1 MMQEIYTINHVAL
14 MSGLS
19 SRTIRNYM
27 KMGFIEGEMINGV
40 WHFSAEAVGD
50 FFANPNV
57 MPAIRAKR
65 NALIFDFLA
74 DDSKQRDEMCTVID
88 ERATLEEANAI
99 SEFFCDAINRD
110 WSGIIRFGFTF
121 NENRVRVILTG
132 PEDAVQML
140 LDSYR
145 NAE

>member
-1 MMQEIYTINHVAL
+1 MQDMYTINHVAL

-50 FFANPNV
+50 FFANPYV
-57 MPAIRAKR
+57 APAIKAKR

-74 DDSKQRDEMCTVID
+74 DDDKQQDEMCTVID
-88 ERATLEEANAI
+88 QRANLEEANAI
-99 SEFFCDAINRD
+99 SEFFCDAINRA
-110 WSGIIRFGFTF
+110 WSGVIRFGFSF
-121 NENRVRVILTG
+121 NGNQARIILTG
-132 PEDAVQML
+132 PEDAVQQL
-140 LDSYR
+140 LAAYD
-145 NAE
+145 NAG

>member
-1 MMQEIYTINHVAL
+1 MQEMYTINHVAL

-57 MPAIRAKR
+57 APAIRAKR
-65 NALIFDFLA
+65 NALIYDFLA
-74 DDSKQRDEMCTVID
+74 DDCKRQDEMCTIID
-88 ERATLEEANAI
+88 IRAALEDANAI
-99 SEFFCDAINRD
+99 SEFFCNAINREGWD
-110 WSGIIRFGFTF
+110 SIRFGFSF
-121 NENRVRVILTG
+121 NGNHARIILTG
-132 PEDAVQML
+132 PEDAVQKL
-140 LDSYR
+140 LAYYYC
-145 NAE
+145 AE

>member
-1 MMQEIYTINHVAL
+1 MQDMYTINHVAL

-57 MPAIRAKR
+57 APAIKAKR

-74 DDSKQRDEMCTVID
+74 DDDKQQDEMCAVID
-88 ERATLEEANAI
+88 QRANLEEANAI
-99 SEFFCDAINRD
+99 SEFFCDAINRA
-110 WSGIIRFGFTF
+110 WSGVIRFGFSF
-121 NENRVRVILTG
+121 NGNQARIILTG
-132 PEDAVQML
+132 PEDAVQQL
-140 LDSYR
+140 LAAYD

>member
-1 MMQEIYTINHVAL
+1 MQDMYTINHVAL

-50 FFANPNV
+50 FFANPNAA
-57 MPAIRAKR
+57 PAIKAKR

-74 DDSKQRDEMCTVID
+74 DDDKQQDEMCTVID
-88 ERATLEEANAI
+88 QRVNLEEANAI
-99 SEFFCDAINRD
+99 SEFFCDAINRA
-110 WSGIIRFGFTF
+110 WSGVIRFGFSF
-121 NENRVRVILTG
+121 NGNQARIILTG
-132 PEDAVQML
+132 PEDAVQQL
-140 LDSYR
+140 LAAYD

>member
-1 MMQEIYTINHVAL
+1 MQDMYTINHVAL

-27 KMGFIEGEMINGV
+27 KMGLIEGEMINGV

-50 FFANPNV
+50 FFANPNAA
-57 MPAIRAKR
+57 PAIKAKR

-74 DDSKQRDEMCTVID
+74 DDAKQQDEMCTVID
-88 ERATLEEANAI
+88 QRANLEEANAI
-99 SEFFCDAINRD
+99 SEFFCDAINRA
-110 WSGIIRFGFTF
+110 WSGVIRFGFSF
-121 NENRVRVILTG
+121 NGNQARIILTG
-132 PEDAVQML
+132 PEDAVQQL
-140 LDSYR
+140 LVAYY

>member
-1 MMQEIYTINHVAL
+1 MQDMYTINHVAL

-57 MPAIRAKR
+57 APAIKAKR

-74 DDSKQRDEMCTVID
+74 DDAKQQDEMCTVID
-88 ERATLEEANAI
+88 QRANLEEANAI
-99 SEFFCDAINRD
+99 SEFFCDAINRA
-110 WSGIIRFGFTF
+110 WAGVIRFGFSF
-121 NENRVRVILTG
+121 NGNQARIILTG
-132 PEDAVQML
+132 PEDAVQQL
-140 LDSYR
+140 LTAYD

>member
-1 MMQEIYTINHVAL
+1 MQEMYTINHVAL

-50 FFANPNV
+50 FFENANV
-57 MPAIRAKR
+57 APAIRAKR

-74 DDSKQRDEMCTVID
+74 DDYKQQDEMCAVLD
-88 ERATLEEANAI
+88 ERATLEEANAM
-99 SEFFCDAINRD
+99 SEFFCDAINRE
-110 WSGIIRFGFTF
+110 WQGSIRFGFTF
-121 NENRVRVILTG
+121 NGNRARVILTG

-140 LDSYR
+140 LDGYR

>member
-1 MMQEIYTINHVAL
+1 MQEMYTINHVAL

-40 WHFSAEAVGD
+40 WHFSAEAVGK
-50 FFANPNV
+50 FFAHPGAA
-57 MPAIRAKR
+57 PAIRAKR

-74 DDSKQRDEMCTVID
+74 DDHKQQDEMCTVID
-88 ERATLEEANAI
+88 NRATLEEANAI
-99 SEFFCDAINRD
+99 SEFFCDAINRA
-110 WSGIIRFGFTF
+110 WSGIIRFGFSF
-121 NENRVRVILTG
+121 NGNHARVILSG
-132 PEDAVQML
+132 AEDAVQQL
-140 LDSYR
+140 LNAYY

>member
-1 MMQEIYTINHVAL
+1 MQDMYTINHVAL

-57 MPAIRAKR
+57 APAIKAKR

-74 DDSKQRDEMCTVID
+74 DDAKQQDEMCTVID
-88 ERATLEEANAI
+88 QRANLEEANAI
-99 SEFFCDAINRD
+99 SEFFCDAINRA
-110 WSGIIRFGFTF
+110 WSGVIRFGFSF
-121 NENRVRVILTG
+121 NGNQARIILTG
-132 PEDAVQML
+132 PEDAVQQL
-140 LDSYR
+140 LAAYY

>member
-1 MMQEIYTINHVAL
+1 MQDMYTINHVAL

-50 FFANPNV
+50 FFANPNAA
-57 MPAIRAKR
+57 PAIKAKR

-74 DDSKQRDEMCTVID
+74 DDDKQQDEMCTVID
-88 ERATLEEANAI
+88 QRANLEEANAI
-99 SEFFCDAINRD
+99 SEFFCDAINRA
-110 WSGIIRFGFTF
+110 WSGVIRFGFSF
-121 NENRVRVILTG
+121 NGNQARIILTG
-132 PEDAVQML
+132 PEDAVQQL
-140 LDSYR
+140 LAAYD

>member
-1 MMQEIYTINHVAL
+1 MQDMYTINHVAL

-40 WHFSAEAVGD
+40 WHFTAEAVGALFD
-50 FFANPNV
+50 NPNV
-57 MPAIRAKR
+57 VPAIKAKR

-74 DDSKQRDEMCTVID
+74 DDYKQQDEMCTVID

-99 SEFFCDAINRD
+99 SEFFCDAINRE
-110 WSGIIRFGFTF
+110 WLGVVRFGFSF
-121 NENRVRVILTG
+121 NGNRARVILNG
-132 PEDAVQML
+132 PEDAVQQL
-140 LDSYR
+140 LTAYY

>member
-1 MMQEIYTINHVAL
+1 MQDMYTINHVAL

-57 MPAIRAKR
+57 APAIKAKR

-74 DDSKQRDEMCTVID
+74 DDDKQQDEMCTVID
-88 ERATLEEANAI
+88 QRANLEEANAI
-99 SEFFCDAINRD
+99 SEFFCDAINRA
-110 WSGIIRFGFTF
+110 WSGVIRFGFSF
-121 NENRVRVILTG
+121 NGNQARIILTG
-132 PEDAVQML
+132 PEDAVQQL
-140 LDSYR
+140 LAAYD

>member
-1 MMQEIYTINHVAL
+1 MQDMYTINHVAL

-57 MPAIRAKR
+57 APAIKAKR

-74 DDSKQRDEMCTVID
+74 DDDKQQDEMCTVID
-88 ERATLEEANAI
+88 QRANLEEANAI
-99 SEFFCDAINRD
+99 SEFFCDAINRA
-110 WSGIIRFGFTF
+110 WSGVIRFGFSF
-121 NENRVRVILTG
+121 NGNQARIILTG
-132 PEDAVQML
+132 PEDAVQQL
-140 LDSYR
+140 LTAYD

>member
-1 MMQEIYTINHVAL
+1 MQDMYTINHVAL

-57 MPAIRAKR
+57 APAIKAKR

-74 DDSKQRDEMCTVID
+74 DDAKQQDEMCTVID
-88 ERATLEEANAI
+88 QRANLEEANAI
-99 SEFFCDAINRD
+99 SEFFCDAINRA
-110 WSGIIRFGFTF
+110 WSGVIRFGFSF
-121 NENRVRVILTG
+121 NGNQARIILTG
-132 PEDAVQML
+132 PEDAVQQL
-140 LDSYR
+140 LTAYY

>member
-1 MMQEIYTINHVAL
+1 MQEMYTINHVAL

-57 MPAIRAKR
+57 APAIRAKR
-65 NALIFDFLA
+65 NALIYDFLA
-74 DDSKQRDEMCTVID
+74 DDNKQGNEMCTVID
-88 ERATLEEANAI
+88 NRATLEEANAM
-99 SEFFCDAINRD
+99 SEFFCDAINREGL
-110 WSGIIRFGFTF
+110 SSIRFGFSF
-121 NENRVRVILTG
+121 NGSHARVILTG
-132 PEDAVQML
+132 PEDAVQQL
-140 LDSYR
+140 LDRYY

>member
-1 MMQEIYTINHVAL
+1 MQEMYTINHVAL

-57 MPAIRAKR
+57 APAIRAKR
-65 NALIFDFLA
+65 NALIYDFLA
-74 DDSKQRDEMCTVID
+74 DDCKQQDEMCAVID

>member
-1 MMQEIYTINHVAL
+1 MQEMYTINHVAL

-57 MPAIRAKR
+57 APAIRAKR
-65 NALIFDFLA
+65 NALIYDFLA
-74 DDSKQRDEMCTVID
+74 DDCKQQDEMCAVID
-88 ERATLEEANAI
+88 ERATLEDANTI
-99 SEFFCDAINRD
+99 SEFFCDAINRE

>member
-1 MMQEIYTINHVAL
+1 MQDMYTINHVAL

-57 MPAIRAKR
+57 APAIKAKR

-74 DDSKQRDEMCTVID
+74 DDDKQQDEMCTVID
-88 ERATLEEANAI
+88 QRANLEEANAI
-99 SEFFCDAINRD
+99 SEFFCDAINRA
-110 WSGIIRFGFTF
+110 WSGVIRFGFSF
-121 NENRVRVILTG
+121 NGNQARIILTG
-132 PEDAVQML
+132 PEEAVQQL
-140 LDSYR
+140 LTAYD

>member
-1 MMQEIYTINHVAL
+1 MQEMYTINHVAL

-40 WHFSAEAVGD
+40 WHFSAETVGD

-57 MPAIRAKR
+57 APAVWAKR

-74 DDSKQRDEMCTVID
+74 DDCKQRDEMCTVID
-88 ERATLEEANAI
+88 RRANLDEANAM
-99 SEFFCDAINRD
+99 SEFFCDAINRE
-110 WSGIIRFGFTF
+110 WSGCIRFGFSF
-121 NENRVRVILTG
+121 NGSHARVILTG
-132 PEDAVQML
+132 PEDAVQQL
-140 LDSYR
+140 LARYDE
-145 NAE
+145 AE

>member
-1 MMQEIYTINHVAL
+1 MQEMYTINHVAL

-57 MPAIRAKR
+57 APAIRAKR
-65 NALIFDFLA
+65 NALIYDFLA
-74 DDSKQRDEMCTVID
+74 DDCKQQDEMCTIID
-88 ERATLEEANAI
+88 TRATLEEANAI
-99 SEFFCDAINRD
+99 SEFFCDAINRE

>member
-1 MMQEIYTINHVAL
+1 MQDMYTINHVAL

-57 MPAIRAKR
+57 APAIKAKR

-74 DDSKQRDEMCTVID
+74 DDAKQQDEMCTVID
-88 ERATLEEANAI
+88 QRANLEEANAI
-99 SEFFCDAINRD
+99 SEFFCDAINRA
-110 WSGIIRFGFTF
+110 WSGVIRFGFSF
-121 NENRVRVILTG
+121 NGNQARIILTG
-132 PEDAVQML
+132 PEDAVQQL
-140 LDSYR
+140 LTAYD

>member
-1 MMQEIYTINHVAL
+1 MQEMYTINHVAL

-57 MPAIRAKR
+57 APAIKAKR

-74 DDSKQRDEMCTVID
+74 DDDKQQDEMCTVID
-88 ERATLEEANAI
+88 QRANLEEANAI
-99 SEFFCDAINRD
+99 SEFFCDAINRA
-110 WSGIIRFGFTF
+110 WSGVIRFGFSF
-121 NENRVRVILTG
+121 NGNQARIILTG
-132 PEDAVQML
+132 PEDAVQQL
-140 LDSYR
+140 LAAYD

>member
-1 MMQEIYTINHVAL
+1 MQELYTINHVAL

-57 MPAIRAKR
+57 APAIRTKR
-65 NALIFDFLA
+65 NALIYDFLA
-74 DDSKQRDEMCTVID
+74 DDCKRQDEMCTIID
-88 ERATLEEANAI
+88 VRATLEDANAI
-99 SEFFCDAINRD
+99 SEFFCNAINREG
-110 WSGIIRFGFTF
+110 WGGIRFGFSF
-121 NENRVRVILTG
+121 NGNHARIILTG
-132 PEDAVQML
+132 PEDAVQQL
-140 LDSYR
+140 LAHYYC
-145 NAE
+145 AE

>member
-1 MMQEIYTINHVAL
+1 MQDMYTINHVAL

-19 SRTIRNYM
+19 SRTIRNHM

-57 MPAIRAKR
+57 APAIKAKR

-74 DDSKQRDEMCTVID
+74 DDDKQQDEMCTVID
-88 ERATLEEANAI
+88 QRANLEEANAI
-99 SEFFCDAINRD
+99 SEFFCDAINRA
-110 WSGIIRFGFTF
+110 WSGVIRFGFSF
-121 NENRVRVILTG
+121 NGNQARIILTG
-132 PEDAVQML
+132 PEDAVQQL
-140 LDSYR
+140 LAAYD